1 MFSCSF
7 EDGDEDEMTIFV
19 KMPDGVKVLSL
30 LVASTTT
37 MGNVKMLVKN
47 IEGVPVKHQRLKL
60 KQIT

>member
-1 MFSCSF
+1 MV
-7 EDGDEDEMTIFV
+7 INV

-37 MGNVKMLVKN
+37 IGNVKMLVKN